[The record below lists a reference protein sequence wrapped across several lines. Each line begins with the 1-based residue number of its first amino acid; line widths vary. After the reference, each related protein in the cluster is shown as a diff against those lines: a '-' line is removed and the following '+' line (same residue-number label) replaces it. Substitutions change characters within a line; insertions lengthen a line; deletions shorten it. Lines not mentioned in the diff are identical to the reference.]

1 MKTYLEERDGMPS
14 RRDTGKRRRF
24 HGVLLSALVLAVAA
38 VLSSDAPAAR
48 RGSAVPA
55 PQAQASV
62 VLEAPSVVS
71 VSPAAGQVV
80 RERKPDTRLM
90 VVRDQNSFGIV
101 DGVTSMLNI
110 RSGPSTNADVIGY
123 CVLHSALTI
132 TGMEGEWYRITDGTH
147 TGYVHSDY
155 VRIGE
160 QGTAL
165 ALSVCSGTAV
175 SDRPVTAYSVPAVT
189 GTARF
194 TTLPGVRYEIDREYE
209 NWVRIVNEE
218 DGTKGFVRCS
228 DVSVRYTLNQPYFY
242 TANDLDY
249 QFRQSIINY
258 AYQFLGLKYVW
269 AGTSLT
275 EGADCSGFVL
285 RIYEH
290 FRILLPRTSLSQSE
304 FGTPVNSIAEAKV
317 GDLIFYYGYSES
329 GVRTE
334 GVGHVAIYMG
344 NGMIIHCARNSGVI
358 VTPYDYRDQPL
369 YIRRVIQ

>member
-1 MKTYLEERDGMPS
+1 
-14 RRDTGKRRRF
+14 
-24 HGVLLSALVLAVAA
+24 
-38 VLSSDAPAAR
+38 
-48 RGSAVPA
+48 
-55 PQAQASV
+55 
-62 VLEAPSVVS
+62 
-71 VSPAAGQVV
+71 
-80 RERKPDTRLM
+80 
-90 VVRDQNSFGIV
+90 
-101 DGVTSMLNI
+101 
-110 RSGPSTNADVIGY
+110 
-123 CVLHSALTI
+123 
-132 TGMEGEWYRITDGTH
+132 
-147 TGYVHSDY
+147 
-155 VRIGE
+155 
-160 QGTAL
+160 
-165 ALSVCSGTAV
+165 
-175 SDRPVTAYSVPAVT
+175 
-189 GTARF
+189 
-194 TTLPGVRYEIDREYE
+194 PGVRYEIDREYE